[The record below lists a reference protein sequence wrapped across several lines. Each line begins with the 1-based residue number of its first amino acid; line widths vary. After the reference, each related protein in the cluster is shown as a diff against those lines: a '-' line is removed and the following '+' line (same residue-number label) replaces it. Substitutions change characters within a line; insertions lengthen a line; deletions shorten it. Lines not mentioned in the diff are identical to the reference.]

1 MKRLSATDC
10 DWILIIDDDAMIAP
24 DYIAELKRPSLSHE
38 YLAYSGTVTT
48 KGAIDTSHRRF

>member
-24 DYIAELKRPSLSHE
+24 DYIAELKKAILSHE
-38 YLAYSGTVTT
+38 YLDLLRHRHH
-48 KGAIDTSHRRF
+48 KGSH